1 MVTGKPSPYRTLFRA
16 LMVLAILYVFLVAIK
31 SLGGSLKMLGGERM
45 EGLVAMADNPFIGL
59 VIGILVTSII
69 QSSSTTT
76 SIVVGM
82 VGSGQLTVEH
92 AVPIIMGANIG
103 TTVTNTLVALTSIGR
118 RDEFR
123 LAISAATM
131 HDFFNILVVVVLL
144 PFEIAFHSL
153 TRLAEFVASFLKGAW
168 GFGGEEPSTFQMA
181 LKWGSAQLKA
191 LSAGL
196 VNLAGPTQHEFW
208 TAILFGI
215 LAIVLIFVSLYLLV
229 RVLKSLMLSRV
240 EILLDK
246 YLGGTGVFALF
257 IGFLVTA
264 LVQSSSVTT
273 STIVP
278 VVAAG
283 VIALDHAFPI
293 TLGANVGTTV
303 TALLAALAADKP
315 EGLTIA
321 VAHFLFNVIG
331 ILIFYPLPQTR
342 RIPLGM
348 AKWMGGIAYRSRTAA
363 IAFVALT
370 FFIIP
375 TLFIFV
381 WRLVENWLG

>member
-1 MVTGKPSPYRTLFRA
+1 MDNEGSPRHRIVIRA
-16 LMVLAILYVFLVAIK
+16 LTVVVILYVFLVAIK
-31 SLGGSLKMLGGERM
+31 SLGGSLKMIGIEEM
-45 EGLVAMADNPFIGL
+45 KALVAMAANPFIGL
-59 VIGILVTSII
+59 VIGILVTSVI

-82 VGSGQLTVEH
+82 VGVGQLTVAQ

-103 TTVTNTLVALTSIGR
+103 TTVTNTLVALSSIGR
-118 RDEFR
+118 REEFR
-123 LAISAATM
+123 LAIAAATM
-131 HDFFNILVVVVLL
+131 HDFFNILVVAVLL
-144 PFEIAFHSL
+144 PFEIAFKFLS
-153 TRLAEFVASFLKGAW
+153 RAAEMVSAPLQGMLGLGSD
-168 GFGGEEPSTFQMA
+168 EPSAFQA
-181 LKWGSAQLKA
+181 SLKWGSAQLKA
-191 LSAGL
+191 LSKAVIKL
-196 VNLAGPTQHEFW
+196 FHVPNPDFW
-208 TAILFGI
+208 TALLLGI
-215 LAIVLIFVSLYLLV
+215 LAVVLIFISLYLLV
-229 RVLKSLMLSRV
+229 RVLKSLMLTRV

-246 YLGGTGVFALF
+246 YLGGTGIFALF

-283 VIALDHAFPI
+283 VIALEHAFPI

-303 TALLAALAADKP
+303 TALLASLAADKP

-321 VAHFLFNVIG
+321 VAHLLFNIIG

-342 RIPLGM
+342 KIPLGM
-348 AKWMGGIAYRSRTAA
+348 AKWMGDIAYRSRTAA
-363 IAFVALT
+363 VAFVILT
-370 FFIIP
+370 FFAIP

-381 WRLVENWLG
+381 WKAVEKWFA